1 MLHVRAARTGI
12 PLLGLPYTPLLR
24 LEGVCGGVL
33 SLRGIQASW
42 RPTLLLVFLILP
54 CQWLS
59 QGLETPLT
67 PCVLMALQA
76 QSFGGCQWEISE
88 ESGAKFEAHGSQE
101 AETRVPVYECPRQQK
116 QGPGDMGTCTGLSWG
131 LLWCLVQGYLGTSQ
145 GSCTTTYVYL
155 CTPAHVPQS
164 WPGTRT
170 GVAHTFQGGGGKHI
184 EGSHPPRF
192 PF

>member
-1 MLHVRAARTGI
+1 MILEQEKQPEGWSTCGVLHVRAARTGI

-24 LEGVCGGVL
+24 LEEVCGGVL
-33 SLRGIQASW
+33 SLRGVQASW

-88 ESGAKFEAHGSQE
+88 ELGAKFEAHGSQE
-101 AETRVPVYECPRQQK
+101 AETRVPVYECPR
-116 QGPGDMGTCTGLSWG
+116 DLGTWG
-131 LLWCLVQGYLGTSQ
+131 LARASLGVCSGAWRRAT
-145 GSCTTTYVYL
+145 
-155 CTPAHVPQS
+155 
-164 WPGTRT
+164 
-170 GVAHTFQGGGGKHI
+170 
-184 EGSHPPRF
+184 
-192 PF
+192 